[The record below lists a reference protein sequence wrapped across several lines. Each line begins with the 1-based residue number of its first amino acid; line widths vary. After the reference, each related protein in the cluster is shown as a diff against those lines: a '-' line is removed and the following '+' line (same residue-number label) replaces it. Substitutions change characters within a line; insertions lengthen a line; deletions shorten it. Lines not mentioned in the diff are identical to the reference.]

1 MRPSRYTARRLK
13 RTASSAIGTRARSP
27 PSTTSAGCC
36 RTRATS
42 PLHREAVEGQRATR
56 GDRHPSTL
64 TSIGNLGVLLGGK
77 GDYAAAEL
85 LLREALEAQRATLGN
100 RHPSTL
106 TSIGNLGSLL
116 QDKGDLAAA
125 ESLLREA
132 LEGQRETLGNRHP
145 VTLTFINN
153 LARCCTQSGKGRP
166 RRCRDAAARGGG
178 GAWRDARQLAPEHAP
193 FHRQPQHAA
202 E

>member
-1 MRPSRYTARRLK
+1 MEQGK
-13 RTASSAIGTRARSP
+13 RALERMPPGERGTSVLSNQLGLLLQAKGDL
-27 PSTTSAGCC
+27 AG
-36 RTRATS
+36 AEA
-42 PLHREAVEGQRATR
+42 LMREALQAFRETL

-64 TSIGNLGVLLGGK
+64 V
-77 GDYAAAEL
+77 
-85 LLREALEAQRATLGN
+85 
-100 RHPSTL
+100 
-106 TSIGNLGSLL
+106 SIGNLGSLL

-132 LEGQRETLGNRHP
+132 LEGQRETLSNRHP

-178 GAWRDARQLAPEHAP
+178 GAWRDARQLAPEHT
-193 FHRQPQHAA
+193 FRWHRQPQHAA